1 MGTTTTLAQVR
12 AHLVAAVETLEILSD
27 PTAMAEIREA
37 RAAIEAGATMDLPE
51 LPRRTSR

>member
-1 MGTTTTLAQVR
+1 MGTTTTPAQVR
-12 AHLVAAVETLEILSD
+12 AHLAAAVETLEILSD